1 LSKLLC
7 REQWRLRPKEKI
19 TEISLTSKLEEYIQ
33 QQVRDGLY
41 ENPSEVVRMAIHQ
54 SVGRDRIFGAAG
66 LAETDISEAAFLVLS
81 MVTRDMD
88 DDIRAVLADIRS
100 MKAWLEKNR
109 TDKKKVE
116 KMIEELMAQLQR
128 GIHEIM
134 QMLDTAVK
142 SNQDTS

>member
-1 LSKLLC
+1 
-7 REQWRLRPKEKI
+7 
-19 TEISLTSKLEEYIQ
+19 
-33 QQVRDGLY
+33 
-41 ENPSEVVRMAIHQ
+41 MAIHQ

-81 MVTRDMD
+81 MATRDMD

-116 KMIEELMAQLQR
+116 KMIEELMAQLQM